1 MVSFFPPT
9 KLLWLF
15 PWGHWQGCSG
25 FSFPILKV
33 NASKGL
39 NLHPRNVKEVNCFN
53 LITCGLWLCM
63 GHQAVTCNELA
74 IWKSSG
80 ELVKNRDARAHG
92 LKFWFRT
99 SENLFKNEKQ
109 SFPGGLNTEARFE
122 PTGESSFF
130 NRWLEWSLVAM
141 ETTVLPL
148 SQTEFYFF
156 FKYTSVS
163 KIEDI
168 ILWREEYFL
177 F

>member
-92 LKFWFRT
+92 LKFWFST
-99 SENLFKNEKQ
+99 SENLFKKWETKL
-109 SFPGGLNTEARFE
+109 PRWFE
-122 PTGESSFF
+122 H
-130 NRWLEWSLVAM
+130 WSQIWTHWWV
-141 ETTVLPL
+141 
-148 SQTEFYFF
+148 
-156 FKYTSVS
+156 
-163 KIEDI
+163 I
-168 ILWREEYFL
+168 ILQPLAGVVPCCYGNHCSTPQPDWILL
-177 F
+177 FF